1 MALTDIT
8 AQLAPFIDP
17 QATRKAREQQATKL
31 LTDRLGVNPNR
42 LGGTLFNQALGNVAK
57 NENLFARAAGLLSPE
72 ERVNREMMAQQQA
85 GNLTSEQMLN
95 RLPEILMQ
103 QNLPGRGALLKAALT
118 ERQAQLD
125 LTDAQTQN
133 QLGQASYRGAQAF
146 DLTLKTGMNKANRQ
160 FASQLVKDNPR
171 FNQMYGNAID
181 PESGLLQLGDDQIEE
196 IITAIGPTAGRD
208 LVGAVV
214 DGVVVA
220 MQVDDQG
227 QFYDNATGRRLS
239 PEEIPEQLFSSALNA
254 SNLTSLGVSRDKI
267 EEMNDRYSAFN
278 TFVDGAIMIKERL
291 LANPSANTSMAS
303 LAATLGNLSTEVQTF
318 ANVLTQAA
326 GLDDVNIEALVNND
340 NLFGKAIADLG
351 EAGRGLRS
359 NMVGLA
365 YMMARA
371 GENGN
376 SISNNDIVNALQQIG
391 ADQSNPRQILSS
403 LEAAL
408 SFQAA
413 GVRNMYAN
421 NAPRGENGEPY
432 VPAGFNWLERWEAAD
447 PLTQLQSTG
456 VPARN

>member
-1 MALTDIT
+1 MSLTDIT
-8 AQLAPFIDP
+8 AQLAPYIDP

-57 NENLFARAAGLLSPE
+57 NENLFARAAGLISPE

-85 GNLTSEQMLN
+85 DNLSPEQMLN
-95 RLPEILMQ
+95 RLPEILIQ
-103 QNLPGRGALLKAALT
+103 QNLPGRGALLQAGLT
-118 ERQAQLD
+118 NRDAQLA
-125 LTDAQTQN
+125 LINAQTQN
-133 QLGQASYRGAQAF
+133 QLGQAAHRGAQAH
-146 DLTLKTGMNKANRQ
+146 DLTLQRGMSLENRM
-160 FASQLVKDNPR
+160 FATQLVKNNPR
-171 FNQMYGNAID
+171 FAEQYGDAID
-181 PESGLLQLGDDQIEE
+181 SETGLLKIGDDQIEQ
-196 IITAIGPTAGRD
+196 IITAFGPTAGRD

-220 MQVDDQG
+220 MQMDDQG
-227 QFYDNATGRRLS
+227 QFYNNATGQRLA
-239 PEEIPEQLFSSALNA
+239 PEDVPERVLASALNA
-254 SNLTSLGVSRDKI
+254 SNLTSLGVSRDRM
-267 EEMNDRYSAFN
+267 EEMADRYSAFN

-291 LANPSANTSMAS
+291 LANPGANTSMAG
-303 LAATLGNLSTEVQTF
+303 LAAALGNLSTEVQTF

-326 GLDDVNIEALVNND
+326 GTENVNLEAIINND
-340 NLFGKAIADLG
+340 NLFGDQIAELG
-351 EAGRGLRS
+351 ADGRGLRS
-359 NMVGLA
+359 NLVGLA

-413 GVRNMYAN
+413 GVRNMYAG
-421 NAPRGENGEPY
+421 NAPRGANNEPY

-447 PLTQLQSTG
+447 PLTQLKSQG
-456 VPARN
+456 VPKR